1 MNRSF
6 RLPQLIPL
14 APRLA
19 SALLALAACKPAAA
33 PAPATAGKSD
43 APPPTP
49 VVLEHE
55 PDDVQHAQL
64 IPPRSIVLG
73 QITPGKKGAP
83 DDDWYRV
90 EAGPKTL
97 LALHVELAAA
107 EPVASVA
114 PQPALGPLDAQ
125 LEMDNRNRNR
135 LVLAHATAS
144 EPVLFPA
151 VACFES
157 CFVHLWGAAPAAYKL
172 TVLGASPEPG
182 QELEPNDRAIDAT
195 ALAAGKSVQGTLA
208 TPDDEDWFR
217 LTAQARAGQF
227 LRVELSPVAGVR
239 PILELRALSDGALL
253 GSFEAAAAGE
263 GIFLRDLALNGDLAP
278 PEPPQLRPAVDAG
291 APPGADAGALAA
303 SGAGAQTTPA
313 PAGPA
318 LHAAA
323 SAGPVDGGAT
333 ADPSGNAAADGPDAG
348 ATGAAPPATNPSATQ
363 APRAP
368 SPENRPQADTTRGG
382 AGAGPSD
389 GGQAERAAG
398 AGPAA
403 VAPLDA
409 GVTIPSQ
416 AMGAAALPTPP
427 ATSAAALAAPAATG
441 EATLPGAADAGAAP
455 QGYYLVVRSA
465 PLTGEK
471 RAPRGFNRRDF
482 YTLATALEAG
492 APDLEAEPNDDP
504 QHPNWIASTRTGY
517 LAPAGDSDWYRV
529 RNEGKSVLRAEVTG
543 LSRAD
548 LELSIFTAPA
558 HPGDRPALLARAN
571 EGGVREGEILPAV
584 GIDGD
589 ALLLVQCA
597 PRELD
602 GVKLRDCED
611 RDTPYT
617 LSVTLAADDGTLE
630 REPNDNLEH
639 AQEIAVPARVTG
651 TLWPRPDVDVFR
663 FQLDAPRTLSFRLSA
678 VRGVDTMLTL
688 RELRIGKH
696 GRASAEVIGT
706 ADASRG
712 EGREEILSV
721 PLKPGGY
728 AIEVA
733 SPRRDGSATQTYRL
747 DVQ

>member
-1 MNRSF
+1 MNRNF
-6 RLPQLIPL
+6 QLSLLHTRAPL
-14 APRLA
+14 LV
-19 SALLALAACKPAAA
+19 SALLSVAACKPAEA
-33 PAPATAGKSD
+33 PAPASAGKID

-55 PDDVQHAQL
+55 PNDAQHAQS

-90 EAGPKTL
+90 EAGQKQL

-107 EPVASVA
+107 EPVASTA

-125 LEMDNRNRNR
+125 LEIDDRDRNR
-135 LVLAHATAS
+135 LLLAHATAS

-157 CFVHLWGAAPAAYKL
+157 CFVHVWGSAPAAYKL
-172 TVLGASPEPG
+172 TVLGAVPEEG

-195 ALAAGKSVQGTLA
+195 PLAAGKSVQGTIA

-217 LTAQARAGQF
+217 LTAQARPGQF

-253 GSFEAAAAGE
+253 GSFQAAAAGE
-263 GIFLRDLALNGDLAP
+263 GIFLRDLSLNGDLAP
-278 PEPPQLRPAVDAG
+278 PEPPQLRAPADAG
-291 APPGADAGALAA
+291 GPVGADADAGPSAASDTGAPTASEPRAMAAGGAGPGSIDGGGNANPSASPAAGSIDASASGAAAPTTEPATAQAPGAPVLMERPKADTAPGALDGGAQAEGAVKSQLAAAPADAGA
-303 SGAGAQTTPA
+303 GI
-313 PAGPA
+313 
-318 LHAAA
+318 
-323 SAGPVDGGAT
+323 
-333 ADPSGNAAADGPDAG
+333 
-348 ATGAAPPATNPSATQ
+348 PP
-363 APRAP
+363 
-368 SPENRPQADTTRGG
+368 
-382 AGAGPSD
+382 
-389 GGQAERAAG
+389 
-398 AGPAA
+398 
-403 VAPLDA
+403 
-409 GVTIPSQ
+409 
-416 AMGAAALPTPP
+416 
-427 ATSAAALAAPAATG
+427 SAAAAATQS
-441 EATLPGAADAGAAP
+441 GAADAGAAQ

-465 PLTGEK
+465 PLTGER
-471 RAPRGFNRRDF
+471 RAVRGFNRREF

-492 APDLEAEPNDDP
+492 AADLEAEPNDDP

-529 RNEGKSVLRAEVTG
+529 RNEGKSVLHAEVTG
-543 LSRAD
+543 LMRAD

-558 HPGDRPALLARAN
+558 HPGEKPALLARAN

-597 PRELD
+597 PRDRD
-602 GVKLRDCED
+602 GVKIRDCED

-630 REPNDNLEH
+630 REPNDDLEH
-639 AQEIAVPARVTG
+639 AQQIAVPARVTG
-651 TLWPRPDVDVFR
+651 TLWPRRDLDVFR

-688 RELRIGKH
+688 RELRTGKH

-728 AIEVA
+728 SIEVA